1 MKNRKIIFVT
11 LMAVTAVIIG
21 IICMSKVVEN
31 SWLET
36 ESKDNNLEVVSSG
49 YNIADIG
56 QFRYLTAEEYLETL
70 TDENAIMAY
79 KSDLVPFDDNMI
91 SYDEAATIGGT
102 ALEKVF
108 PTINFREMEFH
119 IAPKKWKLPYT
130 NEEKVFFHG
139 AISKEN
145 PEDHPISPSRTLEYF
160 VYFIDAYTGELI
172 SLDAF
177 FAETNVKSDM
187 NREEA
192 LDYAQELAKLFGY
205 NNYQKYYIEESDAGA
220 GYKVFSVTFLIDDT
234 KAVGFC
240 FNTYEDR
247 FIMGVSE
254 NGTQPYTL
262 VAEKGIEV
270 E

>member
-1 MKNRKIIFVT
+1 MKNRKIIFAT
-11 LMAVTAVIIG
+11 LMAVATVIIG
-21 IICMSKVVEN
+21 IICMSKVIEN

-36 ESKDNNLEVVSSG
+36 ESKDNSLEVVSSG
-49 YNIADIG
+49 YDIADIG

-70 TDENAIMAY
+70 TDEDAVMAY
-79 KSDLVPFDDNMI
+79 KADLVPFDDNMI
-91 SYDEAATIGGT
+91 SYDEAAAIGGT

-108 PTINFREMEFH
+108 PKINFRGMEFH
-119 IAPKKWKLPYT
+119 IAPKRWKLPYT
-130 NEEKVFFHG
+130 NEEKIFFHG
-139 AISKEN
+139 VISKEN

-172 SLDAF
+172 SIDVF
-177 FAETNVKSDM
+177 FADTGIRSDM
-187 NREEA
+187 NKEQA

-205 NNYQKYYIEESDAGA
+205 NNYQKYYIEESDGGA

-234 KAVGFC
+234 KSVGFC

-247 FIMGVSE
+247 FIMAVSE
-254 NGTQPYTL
+254 NGTKPYTL
-262 VAEKGIEV
+262 VAEKGIEL